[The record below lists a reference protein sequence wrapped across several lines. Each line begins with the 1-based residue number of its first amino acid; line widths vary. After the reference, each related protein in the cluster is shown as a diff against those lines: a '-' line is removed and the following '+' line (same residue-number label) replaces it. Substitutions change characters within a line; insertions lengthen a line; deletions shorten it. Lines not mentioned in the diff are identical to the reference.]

1 MQLPTLES
9 INLVA
14 LIPVLILA
22 GWACLLLMIDLF
34 IGRGHKRRTGWLALL
49 GLAGAAVALAL
60 EIERYTRLGTQL
72 AFEGMLVSDG
82 FSLFLQAVFIL
93 TAILGVLL
101 ALNYLPRRGIERGEY
116 YPLLLFSTT
125 GMVLMA
131 MAADLIVVFLALE
144 LLSIPLYVLA
154 GFARPRADSEESAMK
169 YFLLGAFASSFL
181 VYGIA
186 LTYGGTGS
194 TALSGVVAALSGQA
208 ANLALA
214 LVGMVLILVGLGFK
228 VAAVPFHMWTPD
240 VYQGAPTPV
249 TAFMSVG
256 AKAGGFAALLRVLVT
271 AMPVTASQW
280 GAIIAVIAGLTM
292 ILGNVV
298 AISQTNIKRM
308 LAYSSIAHAGYI
320 LVAVAAAQHPDT
332 APYAVSAALFY
343 LLTYAFTNLGAF
355 AVVIALERDDGTGNE
370 IDDFAGLGQ
379 THPWMALA
387 MALFMLSL
395 TGLPPSAGLIGK
407 VFVFEAAIRA
417 SAGDP
422 LLLAVTIIGVL
433 TSVISAFYYARV
445 ILVMF
450 FREGKGEASLQPAL
464 ATVLGITAVATLILG
479 ILPTPLFQIA
489 RQALLAL
496 AG

>member
-208 ANLALA
+208 ANFALA

-256 AKAGGFAALLRVLVT
+256 AKAGGFAALLRVLAT
-271 AMPVTASQW
+271 AMPATASQW